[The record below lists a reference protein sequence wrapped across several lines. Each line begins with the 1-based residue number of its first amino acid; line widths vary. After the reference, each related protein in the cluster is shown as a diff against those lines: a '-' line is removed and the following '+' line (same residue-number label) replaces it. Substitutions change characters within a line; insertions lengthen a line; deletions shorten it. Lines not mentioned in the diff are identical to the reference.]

1 MRAAPADTALPQT
14 RSVPTFTLYVALR
27 AGGPL
32 DDAAV
37 EALAD
42 VLRPEDE
49 GLCIW
54 RDGRQRLMVSAD
66 CAADDLEGALELG
79 RDLGE
84 EARAL
89 SLVPAA
95 VEEIQAMTDEEVL
108 VWRREP

>member
-1 MRAAPADTALPQT
+1 
-14 RSVPTFTLYVALR
+14 VPTFTLYAVLR

-37 EALAD
+37 AALAR

-54 RDGRQRLMVSAD
+54 RDGSERLLVSAD
-66 CAADDLEGALELG
+66 CAADDLEGALEVG
-79 RDLGE
+79 RELAD

-89 SLVPAA
+89 SPVPAA

-108 VWRREP
+108 VWRAAP